1 MLYESATGYLCDFII
16 CTGTETLYP
25 SPNVKLPMPFE
36 NFKNTSKV
44 VLSLFTAFYSKCYN
58 SASAIYAHHQSY
70 FTHVNKMALMHM
82 VYYQTFK
89 PHI

>member
-16 CTGTETLYP
+16 YTGTETLYP

-44 VLSLFTAFYSKCYN
+44 VLSLFTAFYKKCYN
-58 SASAIYAHHQSY
+58 LPSTIYTHCQSY
-70 FTHVNKMALMHM
+70 FTHVNKLALMRM
-82 VYYQTFK
+82 VHYDTSK

>member
-36 NFKNTSKV
+36 NFKNTSKYINEQA
-44 VLSLFTAFYSKCYN
+44 SLAFTVAFCFAHAKHNLIKLKLYN
-58 SASAIYAHHQSY
+58 
-70 FTHVNKMALMHM
+70 N
-82 VYYQTFK
+82 
-89 PHI
+89 

>member
-16 CTGTETLYP
+16 YTWTETLYS

-44 VLSLFTAFYSKCYN
+44 VLSLFTAFYKKCYN
-58 SASAIYAHHQSY
+58 LASTIYS
-70 FTHVNKMALMHM
+70 KALYISDGCCTEFNI
-82 VYYQTFK
+82 YYCILYLF
-89 PHI
+89 